1 VPAAPAEILARVSS
15 SPLRDPKK
23 KVREGIERTE
33 EERGEE
39 EKFVAAG

>member
-1 VPAAPAEILARVSS
+1 LPASAARPCEIQ
-15 SPLRDPKK
+15 KK